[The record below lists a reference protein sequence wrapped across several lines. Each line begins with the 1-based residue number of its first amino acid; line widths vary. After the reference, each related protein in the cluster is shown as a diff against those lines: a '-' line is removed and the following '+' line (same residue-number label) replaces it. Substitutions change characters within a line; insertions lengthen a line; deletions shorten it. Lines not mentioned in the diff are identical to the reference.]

1 MAKIR
6 NKISELTLNSKFPG
20 KIRKTTY
27 TIVVVGI
34 LCLLAS
40 LYYMNSEMV
49 KLERRCKDIEIL
61 IDLNSRTLIGVY
73 QYLIDKE
80 KLENIKKP
88 TQFIDYQ
95 QVVKF

>member
-1 MAKIR
+1 MAKIP
-6 NKISELTLNSKFPG
+6 NMMSELTLSSKFPS
-20 KIRKTTY
+20 KIRQTTH
-27 TIVVVGI
+27 TIVVVAI

-40 LYYMNSEMV
+40 LYYMNSEMI
-49 KLERRCKDIEIL
+49 KLERRCKDMETL

-73 QYLIDKE
+73 QYLVDKE

-88 TQFIDYQ
+88 TQLIDYQ

>member
-1 MAKIR
+1 MGKIP
-6 NKISELTLNSKFPG
+6 NNISELTLSSKFPS
-20 KIRKTTY
+20 KIRKTTH
-27 TIVVVGI
+27 TIIVVAI

-49 KLERRCKDIEIL
+49 KLETRCKDMETL

-73 QYLIDKE
+73 QYLVDKE
-80 KLENIKKP
+80 KLENINKP